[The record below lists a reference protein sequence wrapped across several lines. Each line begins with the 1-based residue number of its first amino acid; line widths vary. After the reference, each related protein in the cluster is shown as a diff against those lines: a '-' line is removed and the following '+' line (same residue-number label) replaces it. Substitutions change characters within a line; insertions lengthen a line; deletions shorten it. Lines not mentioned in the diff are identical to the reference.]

1 MSVGGQKWGELYKN
15 TRDPGLERRC
25 QERFLKPWA
34 GFPDMP
40 PDRWVVEEN
49 GEIQTH
55 IPASE
60 MPNNPW
66 EGLREPTGTG
76 CLHWMLAGGS
86 SDMVPALRGQKSPSQ
101 LERQRLNIVPVEDLG
116 IQ

>member
-1 MSVGGQKWGELYKN
+1 MGRAVQEHTGPWFRKEMSGAFPETVG
-15 TRDPGLERRC
+15 RV
-25 QERFLKPWA
+25 PWHA
-34 GFPDMP
+34 